1 MKKFRTFFFTCGILM
16 AASEIWKQLTLTFRI
31 NHGAYDW
38 WYFPFQLCSIPMYIC
53 LILPVISNKKYP
65 HLHQIL
71 LTFLMDY
78 CLLAGIFAFFD
89 TSGMHYDYAP
99 LTLHSFLWHILMILI
114 GITAGLT
121 RQADYSLSG
130 YLGGTLL
137 YVGLCGAA
145 TLFNLTLCQYG
156 DLNMFYISPHYPMTQ
171 VVFSEITKQFG
182 NSIGIWSY
190 LLSIPVGAGVFH
202 MMWKK
207 WAK

>member
-1 MKKFRTFFFTCGILM
+1 MKKFRTFFFICGILM
-16 AASEIWKQLTLTFRI
+16 AASEIWKQLTLTFLI
-31 NHGAYDW
+31 NHGSYDW

-53 LILPVISNKKYP
+53 LILPAISDKKYP
-65 HLHQIL
+65 SLHHIL

-99 LTLHSFLWHILMILI
+99 LTVHSFLWHILMILI

-130 YLGGTLL
+130 YFDSTIL
-137 YVGLCGAA
+137 YAGLCGIA
-145 TLFNLTLCQYG
+145 TLFNLTLYQYG
-156 DLNMFYISPHYPMTQ
+156 DLNMFYISPHYSMTQ

-182 NSIGIWSY
+182 NLTGIWSY
-190 LLSIPVGAGVFH
+190 LLSIPIGAGVFH

-207 WAK
+207 LVE